1 MVCASVLGA
10 YSSFSSVCL
19 ATGLRGIRCSRIPRS
34 ISFYRHAPSAAVYN
48 IARSWYRHHPI
59 DLLHLQSLISH
70 PLPPPPPHPHHST
83 SGPSNTSQSQNTT
96 PTPLRLILH
105 LSNPPT
111 DRLFLPNNVDTCKQR
126 FMNQLKEADLARWRN
141 TSRVTALRRVE
152 LDAAWE
158 GIVHGMCHRM
168 CHPCWRG
175 GMRGC
180 KGWGDHR
187 DEEGCVMG
195 DYWVNLRKA
204 DWKAYRGDVG
214 SDGCRIVQAGSD
226 GDVNSC

>member
-1 MVCASVLGA
+1 MRRGRGSCMVCVI
-10 YSSFSSVCL
+10 VC
-19 ATGLRGIRCSRIPRS
+19 
-34 ISFYRHAPSAAVYN
+34 V
-48 IARSWYRHHPI
+48 
-59 DLLHLQSLISH
+59 
-70 PLPPPPPHPHHST
+70 
-83 SGPSNTSQSQNTT
+83 
-96 PTPLRLILH
+96 IL
-105 LSNPPT
+105 
-111 DRLFLPNNVDTCKQR
+111 V
-126 FMNQLKEADLARWRN
+126 
-141 TSRVTALRRVE
+141 
-152 LDAAWE
+152 
-158 GIVHGMCHRM
+158 GG
-168 CHPCWRG
+168 G